1 MCDRSY
7 IRYTF
12 LNIKMKMYRK
22 GFDSVLVIGAISR
35 LSLRKSPIVQQTL
48 FPRSHK
54 QTNKKLVN

>member
-1 MCDRSY
+1 MCERSY

-22 GFDSVLVIGAISR
+22 GSGSVLVIGAISR

-54 QTNKKLVN
+54 QTNIKLVN